1 MLSGTTGPTAGT
13 GQNGD
18 FYIDNSAWTV
28 SGPKASNQWPL
39 PVPMTAQGIV
49 LTAKNT
55 FGAVTGG
62 GSTVV
67 PYYIQPLGTTTGAPA
82 SILPLNPFTWVAQA
96 LMIPGNCTVSSLSVK
111 AVNTVATGNDW
122 GTPPNARTVTLLKN
136 GQTPVSS
143 TYKCT
148 LGNTVNDGSLITSTC
163 SASFTTPLVLNAGDL
178 VYWYIDNGNVTTSSQ
193 NLFTTAKCNS
203 TQ

>member
-1 MLSGTTGPTAGT
+1 MLNGTTGPTAGT

-28 SGPKASNQWPL
+28 SGPKASDQWPL

-49 LTAKNT
+49 LSSKNT
-55 FGAVTGG
+55 FTSVTGEV
-62 GSTVV
+62 T
-67 PYYIQPLGTTTGAPA
+67 PYYLQPLGTTTGAPA
-82 SILPLNPFTWVAQA
+82 NILPLNPFTWVAQA
-96 LMIPGNCTVSSLSVK
+96 LMIPGNCSISSLSVK
-111 AVNTVATGNDW
+111 SVNTVATGNDW
-122 GTPPNARTVTLLKN
+122 AGRTVSLLKN
-136 GQTPVSS
+136 GQSPGTS

-163 SASFTTPLVLNAGDL
+163 SASFGTPLVLNAGDL
-178 VYWYIDNGNVTTSSQ
+178 VYWYIDDGKVTRSSQ